1 MRGTYLNT
9 FRIFIYF
16 SQQIYEVC
24 TIVISCSVESTPR
37 IRDGGGGAGYADG
50 GAQAWAPGPSR
61 KWLEFT
67 VLATDP

>member
-1 MRGTYLNT
+1 M
-9 FRIFIYF
+9 
-16 SQQIYEVC
+16 C
-24 TIVISCSVESTPR
+24 TIVISCSVESTLR
-37 IRDGGGGAGYADG
+37 IRDGGRGAGYADG